1 MEIVTLELERR
12 EGSRKQAAKRLR
24 RGGRVPGILYGMKND
39 AIAVSVETRA
49 LSRMLHSARHGHV
62 ILDLK
67 VPGEKEDVKAIF
79 REIQRDPVRQE
90 YLHCDFQ
97 RISLKEKIHVRVPVR
112 LEGIADGVKNFGGI
126 LDLQLR
132 EIDIHCLPTEMPN
145 EIVVDVTHLGI
156 GDSVRVKEVS
166 LPGIEILTEG
176 ERPIVTVVPP
186 SILKEATPAAAA
198 EGAEVA
204 PAEEATEPEL
214 IKKPKKTEEE
224 EESKPESKPKGKGEK
239 G

>member
-1 MEIVTLELERR
+1 MESVTLELELR

-24 RGGRVPGILYGMKND
+24 RAGRVPGILYGQKNEAK
-39 AIAVSVETRA
+39 AISIDTRE

-67 VPGEKEDVKAIF
+67 VPGEKGDVKAIF

-90 YLHCDFQ
+90 YLHCDIQ
-97 RISLKEKIHVRVPVR
+97 RISLKEKIHIQVPVR
-112 LEGIADGVKNFGGI
+112 VVGIADGVKNFGGI

-132 EIDIHCLPTEMPN
+132 EIEVRCLPTEMPT

-156 GDSVRVKEVS
+156 GDSVRVKEVNI
-166 LPGIEILTEG
+166 PGIEILTEA
-176 ERPIVTVVPP
+176 ERSMVTVVPP
-186 SILKEATPAAAA
+186 SILKEATPAAVA
-198 EGAEVA
+198 EGEAA
-204 PAEEATEPEL
+204 ATEEAVEPEL

>member
-24 RGGRVPGILYGMKND
+24 REGRVPGILYGMKND

-67 VPGEKEDVKAIF
+67 VPGVKEDVKAIF

-97 RISLKEKIHVRVPVR
+97 RISLSEKIHIRVPVR

-132 EIDIHCLPTEMPN
+132 EIDIRCLPKEMPN
-145 EIVVDVTHLGI
+145 EVVVDVTHLGI

-166 LPGIEILTEG
+166 LPGIEVLTEG
-176 ERPIVTVVPP
+176 ERSIVTVVPP

-198 EGAEVA
+198 EGAEAA

-214 IKKPKKTEEE
+214 IKKPKKTEED
-224 EESKPESKPKGKGEK
+224 EESKPEPKAKGKGEK

>member
-1 MEIVTLELERR
+1 MEFVTLELERR

-24 RGGRVPGILYGMKND
+24 RSGRVPGILYGQKNE
-39 AIAVSVETRA
+39 ALAVSVETRA

-67 VPGEKEDVKAIF
+67 VPGVKEDVKAIF

-132 EIDIHCLPTEMPN
+132 EIDVRCLPTEMPN
-145 EIVVDVTHLGI
+145 EFVIDVTHLGI
-156 GDSVRVKEVS
+156 GDSVRVREVN
-166 LPGIEILTEG
+166 LPGVEILTEG
-176 ERPIVTVVPP
+176 ERSIVTVVPP
-186 SILKEATPAAAA
+186 SILKEATPAAA
-198 EGAEVA
+198 EGEAA
-204 PAEEATEPEL
+204 ATEEAAEPEL

-224 EESKPESKPKGKGEK
+224 EESKPEPKAKGKAEK